1 MIAAHT
7 KATADSEN
15 AAPKPCVSASCP
27 TAQGAT
33 ALAMRPML

>member
-1 MIAAHT
+1 MTAAQK
-7 KATADSEN
+7 KATAESEK
-15 AAPKPCVSASCP
+15 AAPKPLVSASRP